1 MGMIGLPNLL
11 VSPSF
16 IVQDSQVTDPFLGI
30 ERRFQSYIRGQ
41 WRLTLRHDIPEWGF
55 NWGLQ
60 NFDRVDG
67 GLFRY
72 DVDDIEFEIG
82 DPRYNLFAEYLD
94 SRGLTYRVDIQNFSN
109 NVRCRRRT
117 RFVGRISDNI
127 LEEIEGQCSGSGI
140 DFSLRVSGTF

>member
-1 MGMIGLPNLL
+1 M
-11 VSPSF
+11 
-16 IVQDSQVTDPFLGI
+16 
-30 ERRFQSYIRGQ
+30 
-41 WRLTLRHDIPEWGF
+41 RHDIPEWRF

-72 DVDDIEFEIG
+72 DVDDIVFDVG
-82 DPRYNLFAEYLD
+82 DPFYNLFAEYVD
-94 SRGLTYRVDIQNFSN
+94 NRGLTYRVDVQNVSN

-127 LEEIEGQCSGSGI
+127 LEEIEGQCSNTGVE
-140 DFSLRVSGTF
+140 FSFKVTGNF